1 MILDDFKAFI
11 IENDAFDEDF
21 IKFDF
26 DSTLDSKALV
36 LAVKD
41 SLPCD
46 LARRNDIQVIVKNS
60 DMMQARE
67 DCLDVFDLFCPK
79 DLYQKAS
86 FINGKV
92 MHIKALKEPYFM
104 EKETGGRYCYGFN
117 ILVTY
122 D

>member
-46 LARRNDIQVIVKNS
+46 LARRNEI
-60 DMMQARE
+60 
-67 DCLDVFDLFCPK
+67 
-79 DLYQKAS
+79 
-86 FINGKV
+86 
-92 MHIKALKEPYFM
+92 
-104 EKETGGRYCYGFN
+104 GRAH
-117 ILVTY
+117 V
-122 D
+122 